1 MQSWL
6 RTRNSLE
13 AAALEALDIPV
24 QSVTMLDHKTS
35 ETRTDYNLAETSDIT
50 VPGAQAFRT
59 GQLRAS
65 FADGTMDAAHPYRA
79 TIATMHNRS
88 RLLEAQHGKS
98 MTFKLAA
105 DTPPQALYL
114 LEPGPRPLFPPGTP
128 TIKTYD
134 QDRALAHITCGS
146 QLMDIVKDGRD
157 HFYVLTRLSF
167 HNIDLEPLWNAYNA
181 NAVFPALRWHPFG
194 LAIQALHCLRERR
207 KIIHT
212 NRYITISHRTHTH
225 KGAAVPENA
234 EGAIFGQVQS
244 TLGVKL

>member
-1 MQSWL
+1 MG
-6 RTRNSLE
+6 NLE
-13 AAALEALDIPV
+13 IRFLLSAFLFLFCFSVVPEGDELEGGGEGEEGFGFVVVFGGGLGPEGLDVP
-24 QSVTMLDHKTS
+24 
-35 ETRTDYNLAETSDIT
+35 AEA
-50 VPGAQAFRT
+50 VVAGLGVVEGLPGGAVVVVEEGAE
-59 GQLRAS
+59 G
-65 FADGTMDAAHPYRA
+65 
-79 TIATMHNRS
+79 
-88 RLLEAQHGKS
+88 LE
-98 MTFKLAA
+98 
-105 DTPPQALYL
+105 
-114 LEPGPRPLFPPGTP
+114 PGTP

-207 KIIHT
+207 KIIHP